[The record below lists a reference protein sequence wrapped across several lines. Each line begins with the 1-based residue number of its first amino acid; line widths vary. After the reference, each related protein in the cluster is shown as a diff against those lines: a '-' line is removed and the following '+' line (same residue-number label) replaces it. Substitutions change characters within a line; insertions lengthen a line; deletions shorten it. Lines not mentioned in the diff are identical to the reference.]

1 MLLNG
6 GDDMEFLNNKD
17 LKRSMFYHLLVVLI
31 SFLLL
36 VFNLDSLDVFAK
48 AIHEIG
54 AFMFITFL
62 FYLLFGMLLAMEVNE
77 FIFRK
82 FAERKKVKI

>member
-6 GDDMEFLNNKD
+6 GDDMEFLNDKH

-31 SFLLL
+31 SFFLL

-48 AIHEIG
+48 AIHEVG
-54 AFMFITFL
+54 AFMFISFL
-62 FYLLFGMLLAMEVNE
+62 FYLLFSMLLAMELNE
-77 FIFRK
+77 LVFRK
-82 FAERKKVKI
+82 FAEMRKVKS

>member
-1 MLLNG
+1 
-6 GDDMEFLNNKD
+6 MEFLNNKD